1 MKAKITITK
10 DLNDIPDLIVDLLRE
25 AKYKLESVSK
35 FKFNYLDPSEL
46 AQQISSQRLVMSDVD
61 DIFENAQN
69 LAAGYVSALEDSA
82 SEVSKEGLDE
92 RV

>member
-1 MKAKITITK
+1 
-10 DLNDIPDLIVDLLRE
+10 
-25 AKYKLESVSK
+25 
-35 FKFNYLDPSEL
+35 
-46 AQQISSQRLVMSDVD
+46 MSDVD

-82 SEVSKEGLDE
+82 SEVPKEGLDE